1 MRNQFFERRRQ
12 LREPV
17 TEGQALIGGQP
28 FGLLNWS
35 QNGLLLTADGPLPE
49 RGSRLSAEIDLMA
62 GPQHF
67 AFPAELRVVRT
78 HPDRGQMA
86 VSYVCLDVPVA
97 RRIQAYFQPTAQAR
111 FIADGVQ
118 TVPPAATPA
127 AEKPKPVATATT
139 AREEAVSALR
149 EISALKAAFARKFH
163 PDTAKRDG
171 SYGLRVELFKEFWTD
186 LEAAES
192 RLKTPPAAKG

>member
-1 MRNQFFERRRQ
+1 MRSQFFERRRQ

-17 TEGQALIGGQP
+17 TDGQALIAGQP

-35 QNGLLLTADGPLPE
+35 QNGLLLAAAGPLPE

-118 TVPPAATPA
+118 ATPPAAA
-127 AEKPKPVATATT
+127 EAEKPKPVVTATT

-192 RLKTPPAAKG
+192 RLKAPPAAKS

>member
-1 MRNQFFERRRQ
+1 MRSQFFERRRQ

-35 QNGLLLTADGPLPE
+35 QNGLLLAADEPLPE

-78 HPDRGQMA
+78 HPDRGQVA

-97 RRIQAYFQPTAQAR
+97 RRIQAYFQPAAQAR

-118 TVPPAATPA
+118 TVPPAA
-127 AEKPKPVATATT
+127 EKPKPVAMPAP
-139 AREEAVSALR
+139 ARDEAVSALR
-149 EISALKAAFARKFH
+149 EIAALKAAFARKFH

-171 SYGLRVELFKEFWTD
+171 SYGLRVELFKEFWSD
-186 LEAAES
+186 LEAAET
-192 RLKTPPAAKG
+192 RLKAPQPAKG